1 MGHLG
6 RFDSWPAETV
16 EEGSAVNG
24 EPAEDMG
31 DWVVFVKPLPVAD
44 VPRAS
49 GWFSGKE

>member
-1 MGHLG
+1 MGYLG
-6 RFDSWPAETV
+6 RVDSWPAETV
-16 EEGSAVNG
+16 EEGSALNG

>member
-1 MGHLG
+1 M
-6 RFDSWPAETV
+6 
-16 EEGSAVNG
+16 NG
-24 EPAEDMG
+24 EPAEDMS